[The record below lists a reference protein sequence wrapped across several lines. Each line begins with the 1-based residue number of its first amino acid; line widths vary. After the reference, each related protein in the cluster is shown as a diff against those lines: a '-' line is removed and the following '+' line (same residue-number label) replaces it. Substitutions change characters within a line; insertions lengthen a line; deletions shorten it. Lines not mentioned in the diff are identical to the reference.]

1 MAHTKTEDVPI
12 PEIIYD
18 KSTGVKY
25 VRGKFYG
32 KGGFAKC
39 YEIKDTNTNRTYA
52 GKIVSKKLLVKSNQK
67 EKMTQ
72 EITIHRSVRHKQI
85 VGFHG
90 FFEDDDFVYVILELC
105 HRRSLMELH
114 RRRKALTEPETRY
127 YMKQILDG
135 VLYLHENGII
145 HRDLKLG
152 NLFLNDDI
160 EVKIGD
166 FGLAAR
172 IEYEGQRKK
181 TLCGTPNY
189 IAPEILQKKGHSFEV
204 DVWSI
209 GCIMYTLLAGRPPF
223 ETNSLKET
231 YERIKRC
238 EYRLPSAMKPAAS
251 KLINSMLQPDPKK
264 RPTVKEILH
273 SEFFDGYIPAKLP
286 VSCLTL
292 APRFDAMAAK
302 ESMTLTR
309 KPLIELNPGGNSP
322 TVGALGKM
330 NAKPQIGGNEK
341 FEIPPGSQA
350 VVTSTVGEC
359 NEYLR
364 LLYQQLVKVLKN
376 KPSNIPPDA
385 DEMTDPAAQPV
396 VWVSKWVDYSDKYG
410 FGYQLCDDGCGV
422 MFNDNSRIVL
432 LANQRNVHYI
442 ERDGTEN
449 YYTTDNT
456 PPEIEKKV
464 RLLSYF
470 RKYMKEHLMK
480 AGGSIQIQESDQ
492 LSRIPY
498 LHQWHRSK
506 NTVIMQLTNGT
517 LQMNFQD
524 HTKIIMC
531 PLMSAVTYIDEG
543 KNFRTYRF
551 STIVQNGCSP
561 EGGNRENSATVV
573 PCSLFVRDNR
583 VDGNFGRDNDI
594 FRFVNRSILCSSFKF
609 GSIPEYKSW
618 SWLVK
623 ANRRRHSY
631 LRSVIVLQLSVESI
645 VDQVRVDRFSPPCD
659 GVRPLSYEFA
669 SPKPHAIARIRTRFL
684 IPFSVA
690 QLESV
695 FCFRFDVTFV
705 NLTKAVA
712 SRPSVETEI
721 RSPREYEN

>member
-1 MAHTKTEDVPI
+1 MAHNKNDDVVIPDIIVDKNTDTK
-12 PEIIYD
+12 YA
-18 KSTGVKY
+18 
-25 VRGKFYG
+25 RGKFYG

-39 YEIKDTNTNRTYA
+39 YEIKDMNTNQIFA

-72 EITIHRSVRHKQI
+72 EINIHRNVKHKHI

-90 FFEDDDFVYVILELC
+90 FFEDNDFVYVILELC

-152 NLFLNDDI
+152 NLFLNEDI

-189 IAPEILQKKGHSFEV
+189 IAPEILNKKGHSFEV

-209 GCIMYTLLAGRPPF
+209 GCIMYTLLVGRPPF

-231 YERIKRC
+231 YDRIKRC
-238 EYRLPSAMKPAAS
+238 DYRLPTVVRPAAAT
-251 KLINSMLQPDPKK
+251 LIHQMLQPDPKK
-264 RPTVKEILH
+264 RPTVKEILA
-273 SEFFDGYIPAKLP
+273 SEFFQGYIPSKLP
-286 VSCLTL
+286 ISCLTV

-302 ESMTLTR
+302 ENMSLTR
-309 KPLIELNPGGNSP
+309 KPLLELNRSGNSP
-322 TVGALGKM
+322 IASHIHKTT
-330 NAKPQIGGNEK
+330 KPLASGNELY
-341 FEIPPGSQA
+341 EQQA
-350 VVTSTVGEC
+350 AVQIVAACINEEC

-364 LLYQQLVKVLKN
+364 VLHRQLIKVLKN
-376 KPSNIPPDA
+376 KPSDIPPDA
-385 DEMTDPAAQPV
+385 DEMTDPAAQPM

-410 FGYQLCDDGCGV
+410 FGYQLCDDGVGV

-449 YYTTDNT
+449 YYTMDNT
-456 PPEIEKKV
+456 PGQLEKKV
-464 RLLSYF
+464 KLLSYF
-470 RKYMKEHLMK
+470 RRYMKEHLMK
-480 AGGSIQIQESDQ
+480 AGASVQIQESDQ

-506 NTVIMQLTNGT
+506 NTVVMQLTNGT
-517 LQMNFQD
+517 LQMNFHD

-531 PLMSAVTYIDEG
+531 PLMSAVTYIDEV

-551 STIVQNGCSP
+551 ATITKVGCSP
-561 EGGNRENSATVV
+561 GLLKCLEYACKKIE
-573 PCSLFVRDNR
+573 SL
-583 VDGNFGRDNDI
+583 I
-594 FRFVNRSILCSSFKF
+594 Y
-609 GSIPEYKSW
+609 E
-618 SWLVK
+618 
-623 ANRRRHSY
+623 RH
-631 LRSVIVLQLSVESI
+631 
-645 VDQVRVDRFSPPCD
+645 DR
-659 GVRPLSYEFA
+659 
-669 SPKPHAIARIRTRFL
+669 
-684 IPFSVA
+684 
-690 QLESV
+690 
-695 FCFRFDVTFV
+695 
-705 NLTKAVA
+705 N
-712 SRPSVETEI
+712 
-721 RSPREYEN
+721 